1 MLRPS
6 IQNGQ
11 PFLFVLLVIKSRLRY
26 VPAQSTES
34 LHTVCVWFWPTC
46 FSKKWWKEV
55 HQHCVAHPPQPR
67 TWRGVSEL
75 RVHPWDNKKKV
86 IKVKVVH
93 GWDSGRILMG
103 KEMSWRECS
112 EVLLHTLLHSAV
124 KNGRRL
130 RGWCNDRIRFLILH
144 FKNAFYNTLLQMS
157 AVKNGRRLRGWCNDR
172 IRFLILHFKYACY
185 NTLLQMSAVKNGRRL
200 RGWCNDRI
208 RFLILHFKYDFYNTL
223 LQMSAVK
230 NGRRL
235 RGWCNDRIRFLILH
249 FKYACYNTLLQMGSE
264 RVCSAVQCCGACEM
278 SERMGPERA
287 CSSVQWWTNGRRLRG
302 WGLMGNSRLCTAVEH
317 GKCLRGWVLKEHAL
331 LCSAVQNGS
340 RLKGWGIKEHAWLCS
355 ALKNGNPCFT

>member
-144 FKNAFYNTLLQMS
+144 FK
-157 AVKNGRRLRGWCNDR
+157 
-172 IRFLILHFKYACY
+172 
-185 NTLLQMSAVKNGRRL
+185 
-200 RGWCNDRI
+200 
-208 RFLILHFKYDFYNTL
+208 
-223 LQMSAVK
+223 
-230 NGRRL
+230 
-235 RGWCNDRIRFLILH
+235 
-249 FKYACYNTLLQMGSE
+249 YACYNTLLQMGSE